1 MTCEI
6 RRKAPHPLVGVDAL
20 IDPNQNIPAHLRDD
34 VLNRPLR
41 VLLGFSEEPGDCHTS
56 VATLVRND
64 NVSFG
69 SLRQS
74 KRPEARRFGAGLE

>member
-1 MTCEI
+1 MPSSTRTRI
-6 RRKAPHPLVGVDAL
+6 AL
-20 IDPNQNIPAHLRDD
+20 HICGTMWASSPTSSI
-34 VLNRPLR
+34 R
-41 VLLGFSEEPGDCHTS
+41 VLGRTGGIVTGGGHTS

-74 KRPEARRFGAGLE
+74 KRPEAEGFGAGLE